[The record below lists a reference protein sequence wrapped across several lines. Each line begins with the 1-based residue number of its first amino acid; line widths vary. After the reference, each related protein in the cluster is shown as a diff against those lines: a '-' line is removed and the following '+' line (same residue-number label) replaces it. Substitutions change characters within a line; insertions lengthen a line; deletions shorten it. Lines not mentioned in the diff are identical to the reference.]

1 MEVAK
6 RAVWPLTAFG
16 SWYVR
21 TAKKH
26 PFPVAFFTSGIKTS
40 AADLLAQKVS
50 ITDHPASFAL
60 TSSCIACIC
69 HLQSSQ
75 LLPVDL
81 STDPMP
87 PIPANAAQ
95 VVERRED
102 IDWRRN
108 ATFTAFGFAYL
119 GGVQYYLYNVKFVQW
134 CGGITAHVGHIGVAP
149 LKTFLD
155 QAIQ

>member
-1 MEVAK
+1 MQV
-6 RAVWPLTAFG
+6 
-16 SWYVR
+16 
-21 TAKKH
+21 
-26 PFPVAFFTSGIKTS
+26 
-40 AADLLAQKVS
+40 
-50 ITDHPASFAL
+50 
-60 TSSCIACIC
+60 ACIS
-69 HLQSSQ
+69 HLESSAQ
-75 LLPVDL
+75 QPVD
-81 STDPMP
+81 SIKWPS
-87 PIPANAAQ
+87 IPADAAQ

-134 CGGITAHVGHIGVAP
+134 CGGITAQLGHVGVAP